1 MTTAVSRSLVRT
13 RLLVILLCISLC
25 ALSLHMEFGTIAG
38 LKMAVLSGLADDS
51 GAGHSPVSVED
62 KDSKKGWRPSP
73 LFEGIAKLHFI
84 VGLGMFLFI
93 ALMVVAD
100 DIMAR
105 ALLLVPIVL
114 LFWGSKVLFAID
126 QANMAADMMRRYKP
140 R

>member
-1 MTTAVSRSLVRT
+1 MHTVVPRCLART
-13 RLLVILLCISLC
+13 KCLILLLCISLG
-25 ALSLHMEFGTIAG
+25 LVVLHMEMGDNPG
-38 LKMAVLSGLADDS
+38 LKLVVISGLADIS
-51 GAGHSPVSVED
+51 SHGHIALED
-62 KDSKKGWRPSP
+62 NPSKKSSWKPGPI
-73 LFEGIAKLHFI
+73 FEGVAKLHFI

-93 ALMVVAD
+93 ALMVVED
-100 DIMAR
+100 SLMMR